1 MNDIDIIAKSQQE
14 EILSTARQA
23 IKIAEDVPMVLE
35 YCEARIN
42 QLLAD
47 VTSMV
52 GNKKISHLRYC
63 ISIHRYF

>member
-35 YCEARIN
+35 YCKTRIN
-42 QLLAD
+42 
-47 VTSMV
+47 
-52 GNKKISHLRYC
+52 
-63 ISIHRYF
+63 